1 MVHKKAKGK
10 PKTKL
15 NEKKDWEY
23 RFTMTYRH
31 KTYSEGGDYSET
43 AEDAVCEAILRDI
56 DGISV
61 PKVKYSCTKPDPY
74 NDEFQAFRNKNKWKK
89 AEKCQEEKIPLHYTW
104 ESASSSWYSLC
115 IKQPPFKKTALAE
128 FFRNRSYRFYK
139 AQGGQQKHFR
149 ARLCEMFLEEYHK
162 QEKLLKQEQNRNYLQ
177 QQEERDDDLTEL
189 QIEENFTFL
198 GIKNRQN
205 RFIKVR
211 PNEFADITKL
221 DKWVKY
227 FERIQKDELFDAKI
241 TFSTDEYP
249 KCSITTDTKPPIAV
263 ATKGMDK
270 DHALEEAIK
279 LVVYHIQISCGQ
291 LS

>member
-1 MVHKKAKGK
+1 
-10 PKTKL
+10 
-15 NEKKDWEY
+15 
-23 RFTMTYRH
+23 MTYRH

-128 FFRNRSYRFYK
+128 VNLKSFFTNFYWYVQFFRNRSYRFYK

-149 ARLCEMFLEEYHK
+149 ARLCEMFLEEYHN

-241 TFSTDEYP
+241 TFSSDECKFKGVQPDFRP
-249 KCSITTDTKPPIAV
+249 KFENFGLKFINI
-263 ATKGMDK
+263 
-270 DHALEEAIK
+270 H
-279 LVVYHIQISCGQ
+279 LVPNFI
-291 LS
+291 LFEFL